1 MKRFDGTRVYFS
13 PCGMGLGHVSRCV
26 PIAKEVQRLGGEVMF
41 STYLEGVDYLSQFS
55 FHVVKAPEI
64 YLETDKRG
72 SIDLKATVSTRGFSA
87 FWTFLKQIKFEVKQ
101 MKGFKPDLVFVDT
114 RVSTIMAARML
125 RIPCILTLNQFLPR
139 APREKETNLW
149 KLVDGT
155 VMTVLGWMWALSDR
169 LVIPDFPEPY
179 TISLDSLRAPRRYGA
194 KMDLVGSIMG
204 LKPEDNL
211 DASKV
216 RDELGLDDQVLIYA
230 GISGPRP
237 ERMPL
242 IRMLAPIF
250 SRFPDKYHVVMSMG
264 NPHGGNESK
273 RVGNVTLIPW
283 ILDRF
288 AFLNAC
294 DVVISRGG
302 HETIMQSIG
311 YNKPS
316 IIIPMPRHP
325 EQYGN
330 ARRAMEIGV
339 AEAMHQRDVSKE
351 ALIKRVEH
359 LLESEHVLEVLVD
372 MNQNKHLDRGLDRI
386 IEIITEYL

>member
-1 MKRFDGTRVYFS
+1 
-13 PCGMGLGHVSRCV
+13 
-26 PIAKEVQRLGGEVMF
+26 
-41 STYLEGVDYLSQFS
+41 
-55 FHVVKAPEI
+55 
-64 YLETDKRG
+64 
-72 SIDLKATVSTRGFSA
+72 
-87 FWTFLKQIKFEVKQ
+87 
-101 MKGFKPDLVFVDT
+101 
-114 RVSTIMAARML
+114 
-125 RIPCILTLNQFLPR
+125 
-139 APREKETNLW
+139 
-149 KLVDGT
+149 
-155 VMTVLGWMWALSDR
+155 
-169 LVIPDFPEPY
+169 
-179 TISLDSLRAPRRYGA
+179 
-194 KMDLVGSIMG
+194 
-204 LKPEDNL
+204 
-211 DASKV
+211 
-216 RDELGLDDQVLIYA
+216 
-230 GISGPRP
+230 
-237 ERMPL
+237 
-242 IRMLAPIF
+242 
-250 SRFPDKYHVVMSMG
+250 
-264 NPHGGNESK
+264 
-273 RVGNVTLIPW
+273 VGNVTLIPW

-359 LLESEHVLEVLVD
+359 LLGSEHVLEVLVD

>member
-41 STYLEGVDYLSQFS
+41 STYLEGVDYLSQFC
-55 FHVVKAPEI
+55 FPVAKAPEI

-87 FWTFLKQIKFEVKQ
+87 FWTLLKQIKFEVKQ

-139 APREKETNLW
+139 APREKETNFW

-216 RDELGLDDQVLIYA
+216 RDELGLDDQILIYA

-242 IRMLAPIF
+242 IRILAPIF

-294 DVVISRGG
+294 DMVISRGG

>member
-1 MKRFDGTRVYFS
+1 MKRFDGARVYFS

-26 PIAKEVQRLGGEVMF
+26 PIANEVQRLGGEVMF
-41 STYLEGVDYLSQFS
+41 STYLEGLDYLAQFG
-55 FHVVKAPEI
+55 FPVAKAPEI
-64 YLETDKRG
+64 YLETDRRG

-87 FWTFLKQIKFEVKQ
+87 FWTLLKQINFEVKQ
-101 MKGFKPDLVFVDT
+101 MQAFKPDLVFVDT

-139 APREKETNLW
+139 APRDKETNFW

-204 LKPEDNL
+204 LKPEDNV

-216 RDELGLDDQVLIYA
+216 RDELGLDDQILIYA

-250 SRFPDKYHVVMSMG
+250 SGFPDKYHVVMSMG
-264 NPHGGNESK
+264 NPHGGNAPK
-273 RVGNVTLIPW
+273 RVGNVTLFPW
-283 ILDRF
+283 IIDRY

-330 ARRAMEIGV
+330 ARRAMDIGV
-339 AEAMHQRDVSKE
+339 AQAMHQKDVSE
-351 ALIKRVEH
+351 AALIERIEH
-359 LLESEHVLEVLVD
+359 LLKNDHALEVLVD

-386 IEIITEYL
+386 IEVIAEYL

>member
-1 MKRFDGTRVYFS
+1 MKRFDGARVFFS

-26 PIAKEVQRLGGEVMF
+26 PIANEIRRLGGEVMF
-41 STYLEGVDYLSQFS
+41 STYLEGVDYLAQFG
-55 FHVVKAPEI
+55 FPVAKAPEI

-87 FWTFLKQIKFEVKQ
+87 FWTLFKQIKFEVEQ
-101 MKGFKPDLVFVDT
+101 MKRFTPDLVFVDT
-114 RVSTIMAARML
+114 RVSAIMAARLL

-139 APREKETNLW
+139 APREKETNFW

-155 VMTVLGWMWALSDR
+155 VMTILGWMWALSDR
-169 LVIPDFPEPY
+169 LVIPDFPQPY

-194 KMDLVGSIMG
+194 KMDLVGSILG

-216 RDELGLDDQVLIYA
+216 RERLGLNDQILIYA

-250 SRFPDKYHVVMSMG
+250 SEFPDKYHVVMSMG
-264 NPHGGNESK
+264 NPHGGNEPK

-283 ILDRF
+283 IIDRF

-339 AEAMHQRDVSKE
+339 AEALHQRDLSKE
-351 ALIKRVEH
+351 SLIKRVEQ
-359 LLESEHVLEVLVD
+359 LLEDEQVMKVLVD
-372 MNQNKHLDRGLDRI
+372 MNQNKHLDRGLDLI

>member
-1 MKRFDGTRVYFS
+1 MKRFDGARVYFS
-13 PCGMGLGHVSRCV
+13 PSGMGLGHVSRCV
-26 PIAKEVQRLGGEVMF
+26 PIAHEVQRLGGEVMF
-41 STYLEGVDYLSQFS
+41 STYLEGIDYLSKFG
-55 FHVVKAPEI
+55 FTVAEAPEI
-64 YLETDKRG
+64 YLETNHTG

-87 FWTFLKQIKFEVKQ
+87 LWTLMEQIRFEVEKMQ
-101 MKGFKPDLVFVDT
+101 AFKPNLVFVDT
-114 RVSTIMAARML
+114 RVSTIMAAKML
-125 RIPCILTLNQFLPR
+125 RLPCVLVLNQFLPR
-139 APREKETNLW
+139 APRETDTNFW

-155 VMTVLGWMWALSDR
+155 VMTVLGWMWDLSDR
-169 LVIPDFPEPY
+169 LIIPDFPEPY

-204 LKPEDNL
+204 FKPENSV
-211 DASKV
+211 DASTI
-216 RDELGLDDQVLIYA
+216 REELGLDDQVLIYA

-242 IRMLAPIF
+242 IRILAPIF

-264 NPHGGNESK
+264 NPHGGNKPK

-283 ILDRF
+283 IDDRY

-339 AEAMHQRDVSKE
+339 AEALHQRDVSKKS
-351 ALIKRVEH
+351 LIKRIEH
-359 LLESEHVLEVLVD
+359 LLENDRALDVLVD
-372 MNQNKHLDRGLDRI
+372 INQNKHLDEGLERI
-386 IEIITEYL
+386 IEIIAEYL

>member
-1 MKRFDGTRVYFS
+1 MKRFDGARVYFS
-13 PCGMGLGHVSRCV
+13 PSGNGLGHVSRCV
-26 PIAKEVQRLGGEVMF
+26 PIAHEVQRLGGEVMF
-41 STYLEGVDYLSQFS
+41 STYLEGIDYLSKFG
-55 FHVVKAPEI
+55 FTVAEAPEI
-64 YLETDKRG
+64 YLETNHTG

-87 FWTFLKQIKFEVKQ
+87 LWTIMEQIKFEVEQ
-101 MKGFKPDLVFVDT
+101 MQAFKPDLVFVDT
-114 RVSTIMAARML
+114 RVSTIMAAKML
-125 RIPCILTLNQFLPR
+125 RLPCVLVLNQFLPR
-139 APREKETNLW
+139 APRETDTNFW

-155 VMTVLGWMWALSDR
+155 VMTVLGWMWDLSDR
-169 LVIPDFPEPY
+169 LIIPDFPEPY

-204 LKPEDNL
+204 FKPEDSVE
-211 DASKV
+211 ASTI
-216 RDELGLDDQVLIYA
+216 REELGLDNHVLIYA

-242 IRMLAPIF
+242 IRILAPIF

-264 NPHGGNESK
+264 NPHGGNKPK

-283 ILDRF
+283 IDDRY

-339 AEAMHQRDVSKE
+339 AEALHQRDVSKKS
-351 ALIKRVEH
+351 LIKRIEH
-359 LLESEHVLEVLVD
+359 LLENDRALDVLVD
-372 MNQNKHLDRGLDRI
+372 INQNKHLDEGLERI
-386 IEIITEYL
+386 IEIIAEYL

>member
-1 MKRFDGTRVYFS
+1 
-13 PCGMGLGHVSRCV
+13 
-26 PIAKEVQRLGGEVMF
+26 
-41 STYLEGVDYLSQFS
+41 
-55 FHVVKAPEI
+55 
-64 YLETDKRG
+64 
-72 SIDLKATVSTRGFSA
+72 
-87 FWTFLKQIKFEVKQ
+87 
-101 MKGFKPDLVFVDT
+101 
-114 RVSTIMAARML
+114 
-125 RIPCILTLNQFLPR
+125 
-139 APREKETNLW
+139 
-149 KLVDGT
+149 
-155 VMTVLGWMWALSDR
+155 
-169 LVIPDFPEPY
+169 
-179 TISLDSLRAPRRYGA
+179 
-194 KMDLVGSIMG
+194 
-204 LKPEDNL
+204 
-211 DASKV
+211 
-216 RDELGLDDQVLIYA
+216 
-230 GISGPRP
+230 
-237 ERMPL
+237 MPL

-283 ILDRF
+283 IIDRF

-372 MNQNKHLDRGLDRI
+372 MNQNKHLDRGLNRI

>member
-1 MKRFDGTRVYFS
+1 MKGFDGARVYFS
-13 PCGMGLGHVSRCV
+13 PSGMGLGHVSRCV
-26 PIAKEVQRLGGEVMF
+26 PIAHEIQKLGGKVMF
-41 STYLEGVDYLSQFS
+41 STYLEGIDYLSKFG
-55 FHVVKAPEI
+55 FTVAEAPEI
-64 YLETDKRG
+64 YLETNHTG

-87 FWTFLKQIKFEVKQ
+87 LWTLMEQIKFEIEQ
-101 MKGFKPDLVFVDT
+101 MKAFKPDLVFVDT

-125 RIPCILTLNQFLPR
+125 RIPCMLILNQFLPR
-139 APREKETNLW
+139 APRETDTNFW

-155 VMTVLGWMWALSDR
+155 VMTVLGWMWALADR
-169 LVIPDFPEPY
+169 LIIPDFPEPY

-204 LKPEDNL
+204 FKPENSV
-211 DASKV
+211 DASTI
-216 RDELGLDDQVLIYA
+216 RDELGLDDQVLVYA

-250 SRFPDKYHVVMSMG
+250 SGFPDKYHVVMSMG
-264 NPHGGNESK
+264 DPHGGNEPK

-283 ILDRF
+283 IDDRN

-311 YNKPS
+311 ANKPS

-330 ARRAMEIGV
+330 ARRAMDIGV
-339 AEAMHQRDVSKE
+339 AQAMHQKDVSKE
-351 ALIKRVEH
+351 SLVKRIEH
-359 LLESEHVLEVLVD
+359 LLENDRALEVLVD
-372 MNQNKHLDRGLDRI
+372 MNQTRHLDKGLERI
-386 IEIITEYL
+386 IEIIAEYL

>member
-1 MKRFDGTRVYFS
+1 MKQFDGARVYFS

-26 PIAKEVQRLGGEVMF
+26 PIANEVQRLGVEVMF
-41 STYLEGVDYLSQFS
+41 STYLEGVDYLSQYGFPIA
-55 FHVVKAPEI
+55 KAPEI

-72 SIDLKATVSTRGFSA
+72 SIDLRATVSTRGFSA
-87 FWTFLKQIKFEVKQ
+87 FWTLLEQIKFEVEQ
-101 MKGFKPDLVFVDT
+101 MQVFKPDLVFVDT
-114 RVSTIMAARML
+114 RVSPIMAARML

-139 APREKETNLW
+139 APREKETNFW

-179 TISLDSLRAPRRYGA
+179 TISLDSLRAPRRYSA

-204 LKPEDNL
+204 LKLGDNL
-211 DASKV
+211 DSSKL
-216 RDELGLDDQVLIYA
+216 REELGLDDQVLIYA
-230 GISGPRP
+230 GISGPRS

-283 ILDRF
+283 IVDRF

-294 DVVISRGG
+294 DLVISRGG
-302 HETIMQSIG
+302 HETIMQSIR

-351 ALIKRVEH
+351 SLIKRVEH
-359 LLESEHVLEVLVD
+359 LLESEHVLDVLVD

-386 IEIITEYL
+386 IEIIAEYL

>member
-1 MKRFDGTRVYFS
+1 MKRFDGARVYFS

-26 PIAKEVQRLGGEVMF
+26 PIANEVQRLGGKVMF
-41 STYLEGVDYLSQFS
+41 STYLEGMDYLSQFG
-55 FHVVKAPEI
+55 FPVAKAPEI

-72 SIDLKATVSTRGFSA
+72 SIDLRATVSTRGFSA
-87 FWTFLKQIKFEVKQ
+87 FWTLLEQIKFEVKQ
-101 MKGFKPDLVFVDT
+101 MQTFKPDLVFVDT

-264 NPHGGNESK
+264 NPLGGNEQK
-273 RVGNVTLIPW
+273 RMGNVTLIPW
-283 ILDRF
+283 IVDRY

-339 AEAMHQRDVSKE
+339 AEALHQSDVSEESLVKRIKLLLKDDR
-351 ALIKRVEH
+351 ALD
-359 LLESEHVLEVLVD
+359 VLID
-372 MNQNKHLDRGLDRI
+372 MNQNKHLDKGLDRI
-386 IEIITEYL
+386 IEIIAEYL

>member
-1 MKRFDGTRVYFS
+1 MKRFDGARVYFS
-13 PCGMGLGHVSRCV
+13 PSGMGLGHVSRCV
-26 PIAKEVQRLGGEVMF
+26 PVAHEIQRLGGEVMF
-41 STYLEGVDYLSQFS
+41 STYLEGIDYLSKFG
-55 FHVVKAPEI
+55 FTVAEAPEI
-64 YLETDKRG
+64 YLETNHTG

-87 FWTFLKQIKFEVKQ
+87 IRTLLEQIKFEVEQ
-101 MKGFKPDLVFVDT
+101 MHAFKPDLVFVDT

-125 RIPCILTLNQFLPR
+125 RIPCVLILNQFLPR
-139 APREKETNLW
+139 APRETDTNFW

-169 LVIPDFPEPY
+169 LIIPDFPEPY
-179 TISLDSLRAPRRYGA
+179 TISLDSLRAPQRYGS

-204 LKPEDNL
+204 FKPENSV
-211 DASKV
+211 DASTI
-216 RDELGLDDQVLIYA
+216 RDELGLDDQVLVYA

-264 NPHGGNESK
+264 DPHGGNTPK
-273 RVGNVTLIPW
+273 KVGNVTLIPW
-283 ILDRF
+283 IDDRY
-288 AFLNAC
+288 ALLNAC
-294 DVVISRGG
+294 DIVISRGG

-311 YNKPS
+311 NNKPS

-330 ARRAMEIGV
+330 ARRAMDIGV
-339 AEAMHQRDVSKE
+339 AQAMHQKDVSKE
-351 ALIKRVEH
+351 SLVRRIEH
-359 LLESEHVLEVLVD
+359 LLENDRALEILVD
-372 MNQNKHLDRGLDRI
+372 MNQTRQLGKGLERI
-386 IEIITEYL
+386 IEIIAEYL